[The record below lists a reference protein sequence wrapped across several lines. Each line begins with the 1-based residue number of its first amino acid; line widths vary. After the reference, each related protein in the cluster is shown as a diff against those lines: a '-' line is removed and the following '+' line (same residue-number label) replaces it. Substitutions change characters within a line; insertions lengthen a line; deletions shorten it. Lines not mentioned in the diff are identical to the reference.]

1 MELKP
6 AQVERHLAGSGDLA
20 PVWLIAGE
28 EHLLVVEAADAVR
41 RRARELGY
49 AEREVL
55 DAEPGFDWDEFARA
69 GASLSLFASRRLID
83 LRMPTGKPDKHPA
96 KAGSEALQAYCAAPP
111 PDTVLLITCMA
122 WSRAHETKWV
132 DAVRDAGVFVP
143 CWPLKGEETRAWLG
157 ARAAK
162 AGLRLASD
170 AIAAL
175 LERVEGNL
183 LAASQEIDK
192 LRLLVDADAAGRP
205 MGAEQLEALVADSAR
220 FDVFKLADAALAGDA
235 TRALRIVA
243 ALRAEGEQVPGLVP
257 VLSGQVAIV
266 ARLAAQVESGLGV
279 DAALRTERGIWQ
291 SRYGLYKAAL
301 ARGRGAFWE
310 ARLAELAR
318 VERAGKGRAPDPR
331 FRIEYDQRDRPQF
344 DPWLELERA
353 VAAIADPKIAR
364 AVAT

>member
-6 AQVERHLAGSGDLA
+6 TQVERQLAGSGDLA
-20 PVWLIAGE
+20 PVWLIAGD
-28 EHLLVVEAADAVR
+28 EHLLVIEAADAVR
-41 RRARELGY
+41 RRARELGF

-55 DAEPGFDWDEFARA
+55 DAEPGFDWNEFSRA

-96 KAGSEALQAYCAAPP
+96 KAGAEAIMAFCASPP
-111 PDTVLLITCMA
+111 PDTVLLLTAMT

-132 DAVRDAGVFVP
+132 DAVRQAGVFVP
-143 CWPLKGEETRAWLG
+143 CWPLKAEETRQWLG

-162 AGLRLASD
+162 AGLKASPD
-170 AIAAL
+170 AIGAL

-183 LAASQEIDK
+183 LAASQEIEK
-192 LRLLVDADAAGRP
+192 LRLLVDAGETLDASR
-205 MGAEQLEALVADSAR
+205 LEELVADSAR
-220 FDVFKLADAALAGDA
+220 FDVFKLADAALGGDA
-235 TRALRIVA
+235 ARALRIVA

-257 VLSGQVAIV
+257 VLSGQVALV
-266 ARLAAQVESGLGV
+266 ARLAAVVETGRTA
-279 DAALRTERGIWQ
+279 DAALRAEPGVWTSRHGI
-291 SRYGLYKAAL
+291 YKAAL
-301 ARGRGAFWE
+301 ARGRAAFWE

-331 FRIEYDQRDRPQF
+331 WRIEYEQRDRPQF

-353 VAAIADPKIAR
+353 VAAIADPRIAR
-364 AVAT
+364 SVAP